1 MRLMLSECHG
11 KVGSKV
17 LTDSIAIPTTFAFPL
32 LLFRFPDVRSS
43 KSLVTPLQHEFFF
56 IITLG
61 VPRSRCIWLFVTQGN
76 DDLAADW
83 LLEI

>member
-17 LTDSIAIPTTFAFPL
+17 LTDGIAIPTTFAFSL
-32 LLFRFPDVRSS
+32 LLFRLPDVGSS
-43 KSLVTPLQHEFFF
+43 KSLVTPLQHEFFLV
-56 IITLG
+56 IALG
-61 VPRSRCIWLFVTQGN
+61 VPRSRCIWLLFTQGN

-83 LLEI
+83 FLEI